1 MLYKRSSEPLP
12 PPEAGPELAGGESE
26 PADFGTVLTRQAG
39 PERALVVRRRFEEW
53 AGKQSA
59 GRQRLLGLNR
69 PAEVV
74 LDPRKLMGAWVPR
87 PAAL

>member
-12 PPEAGPELAGGESE
+12 PPEAEGGEPE

-39 PERALVVRRRFEEW
+39 PERALAVRRRFEEW
-53 AGKQSA
+53 AGKQSV

-69 PAEVV
+69 PTEVV

-87 PAAL
+87 SAAL